1 MGFSFRQIKMIE
13 GALNNMLD
21 KMKATVR
28 QGKELRDVHTAF
40 QWFQQ
45 LSPIPLIAN
54 TPPLNGSDK
63 AQLHFEAIFFF
74 NGIRLY
80 VDQTHEF
87 TEFRGHPY
95 LEVLNNHNFL
105 GDLNPEEYYDKIL
118 IDHIE
123 EKFGLQLT

>member
-1 MGFSFRQIKMIE
+1 MEFSFRQIRMID

-28 QGKELRDVHTAF
+28 QGEELPAVDTAF

-45 LSPIPLIAN
+45 LSPVPLITDA
-54 TPPLNGSDK
+54 PHLNASNK

-95 LEVLNNHNFL
+95 LKVLNNHNFL
-105 GDLNPEEYYDKIL
+105 EDLDPEEYHDKIL
-118 IDHIE
+118 IAHIE
-123 EKFGLQLT
+123 EKFGFQLA